1 MEGVT
6 EQKVRLAGRR
16 LLGRNVLQPCLE
28 GEGFHKLCGRWWS
41 PKESYCLLDR
51 GIMDFWEAVFI
62 ICKIVH
68 RKQWGL
74 GTELP
79 VNESFVFLLSIHI
92 SKLLVAF

>member
-1 MEGVT
+1 
-6 EQKVRLAGRR
+6 
-16 LLGRNVLQPCLE
+16 
-28 GEGFHKLCGRWWS
+28 
-41 PKESYCLLDR
+41 
-51 GIMDFWEAVFI
+51 MDFWEAVFI

-68 RKQWGL
+68 RKQWSL